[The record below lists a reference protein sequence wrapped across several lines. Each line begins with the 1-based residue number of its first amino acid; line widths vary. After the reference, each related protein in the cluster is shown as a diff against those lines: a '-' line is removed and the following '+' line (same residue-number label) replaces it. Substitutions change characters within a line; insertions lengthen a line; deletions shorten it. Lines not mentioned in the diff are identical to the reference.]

1 MKFIL
6 CEIRSQPLPGPQN
19 ASLRLRVSA
28 NTAASSAF
36 PIPIALLNPSLF
48 GLQNGFVASSFSTVV
63 GTVGIPAARAAS
75 TSARR
80 AMSAAFSGSTVAA
93 KRARS

>member
-6 CEIRSQPLPGPQN
+6 CKIRSQPLPGPQN

-63 GTVGIPAARAAS
+63 GTVGIPAAAPPPP
-75 TSARR
+75 RR
-80 AMSAAFSGSTVAA
+80 DG
-93 KRARS
+93 R